1 MIWEC
6 LSGKV
11 LVAHKNIM
19 IRISSNLAEGA
30 VATVHHLSGKTALFS
45 QLSALAGTNYG
56 LDPAVVQDGLE
67 ERERLGSTGFG
78 GGTAI
83 PHCKI
88 SGLESP
94 VCVVLRL
101 DKPLEYDAVDDL
113 GVDMII
119 GLISPSHD
127 GAAHLRALAEISRMF
142 RNEKFCAQL
151 RGAADSDAIY
161 ALLTLSEARD
171 AA

>member
-1 MIWEC
+1 M
-6 LSGKV
+6 S
-11 LVAHKNIM
+11 VAHKDIM
-19 IRISSNLAEGA
+19 IRISSNLVEGA
-30 VATVHHLSGKTALFS
+30 VATVHHVSGKTAIFS
-45 QLSALAGTNYG
+45 QLSALAEANYG
-56 LDPAVVQDGLE
+56 LDAAVVQDGLD

-88 SGLESP
+88 SGLDSP

-101 DKPLEYDAVDDL
+101 DKPVEYGAVDDL
-113 GVDMII
+113 AVDLIL

-127 GAAHLRALAEISRMF
+127 GAAHLRALAEVSRMF
-142 RNEKFCAQL
+142 RNEKICAQL

-161 ALLTLSEARD
+161 ALLMLSEARD